1 MKKLLVVI
9 GLLGIAFSWTLLSA
23 NKQSDT
29 LSQSLAVDKLAHFKQ
44 TLTQFNNLVFGLN
57 QGKVQTKVV
66 KLAYAELRQSYKQIE
81 FLLEYTDPVL
91 VKEHINGAPLP
102 HLEKTAPSLLVIEP
116 VGLQVID
123 ELMTELPDSA
133 AAAQLLVQTETLKRT
148 LQDYQWQTKIY
159 DRYIFEGAFVAL
171 VRLFSLGLTGFDTP
185 GTLAGIEDSKAVLK
199 SIRSFISLYQAA
211 LTAKKPELY
220 AQIEKLLN
228 ASIKA
233 LNDSKNFDEMN
244 RFAFL
249 IENLNPL
256 IAKLNEAKLVLEI
269 ETMEE
274 VNPGNNALN
283 FEAQNLFEANLLQ
296 KDFYLKLPPNY
307 RNDKVK
313 ALGKLLFYDPILSAN
328 NMRSC
333 ASCHNPKLG
342 FTDGLPKSRSIKKGE
357 FIQRNSPSLI
367 NAVFAERY
375 FHDLRASSLEDQT
388 EHVIFS
394 KEEFN
399 TSYFDIFQKLN
410 GSESYKKFFK
420 EAFPDFNNA
429 SINRT
434 TLSYALAAYVGSLTS
449 FNSSFDKA
457 VRSANSTMLTAK
469 QIKGFNLFM
478 GKVACGT
485 CHFAPVFNG
494 TTPPLFFDSESEV
507 LGVPSDAAQKVWTL
521 DTDKGRSEG
530 RFKEKVN
537 FYEHSF
543 KTPTVRNIG
552 LSAPYMHNGSFL
564 TLEAVMDFYNK
575 GGGVGH
581 GLTVPFQTLSSDPL
595 NLTKAEIESIIAF
608 MNSLED
614 TSYAFEVP
622 EALPKVELMPELD
635 NRIIGGEY

>member
-23 NKQSDT
+23 NKHSDT

-44 TLTQFNNLVFGLN
+44 TLTHFNNLVFGLN

-133 AAAQLLVQTETLKRT
+133 AAAKLLVQTETLKRT

-185 GTLAGIEDSKAVLK
+185 GNLAGIEDSKAVLK

-211 LTAKKPELY
+211 LSNKHPALY
-220 AQIEKLLN
+220 AQIDNLLN
-228 ASIKA
+228 TSLKA

-256 IAKLNEAKLVLEI
+256 IAKLNEAKHALQI

-274 VNPGNNALN
+274 VNAGNNALN

-328 NMRSC
+328 NLRSC

-478 GKVACGT
+478 GKAACGT

-521 DTDKGRSEG
+521 DADKGRSEG

-622 EALPKVELMPELD
+622 NALPKVELMPELD

>member
-9 GLLGIAFSWTLLSA
+9 GLLGIVFTWTLLSA
-23 NKQSDT
+23 NKHGDT
-29 LSQSLAVDKLAHFKQ
+29 LSQSLAVEKLAAFKQ
-44 TLTQFNNLVFGLN
+44 KLTNFNSLVFGLN
-57 QGKVQTKVV
+57 QGKVQTKDV
-66 KLAYAELRQSYKQIE
+66 KLAYAELRESYKQIE
-81 FLLEYTDPVL
+81 FLLEYTDPIL

-102 HLEKTAPSLLVIEP
+102 HLEKSAPSLQVIEP

-123 ELMTELPDSA
+123 ELIAELPDSA
-133 AAAQLLVQTETLKRT
+133 VAAQLLVQTETLKKT
-148 LQDYQWQTKIY
+148 LHDYQWQTKIY

-171 VRLFSLGLTGFDTP
+171 IRLFSLGLTGFDTP
-185 GTLAGIEDSKAVLK
+185 GTLAGIDDAKAVLK
-199 SIRSFISLYQAA
+199 SMRSFLSLYQAA
-211 LTAKKPELY
+211 LSNKNPALY
-220 AQIEKLLN
+220 AQIDKLLN
-228 ASIKA
+228 ASLKA
-233 LNDSKNFDEMN
+233 LNNSKNFDEMN

-249 IENLNPL
+249 IEYINPL
-256 IAKLNEAKLVLEI
+256 IAKLNEAKHALEI

-283 FEAQNLFEANLLQ
+283 FEAKNLFEANLLQ

-333 ASCHNPKLG
+333 ASCHNPKLA
-342 FTDGLPKSRSIKKGE
+342 FTDGLPKSRAIKKGE

-367 NAVFAERY
+367 NSVFAERY
-375 FHDLRASSLEDQT
+375 FHDLRANSLEDQT

-399 TSYFDIFQKLN
+399 TTYFDVFQKLN
-410 GSESYKKFFK
+410 GSATYKKMFDAEF
-420 EAFPDFNNA
+420 ADFTSG

-449 FNSSFDKA
+449 FNSPFDKA
-457 VRSANSTMLTAK
+457 VRSANSTMLTSN

-478 GKVACGT
+478 GKAACGT

-507 LGVPSDAAQKVWTL
+507 LGVPSDASQKVWTL
-521 DTDKGRSEG
+521 DDDKGRAEG
-530 RFKEKVN
+530 RFKEKVD

-543 KTPTVRNIG
+543 KTSTVRNIV
-552 LSAPYMHNGSFL
+552 LSAPYMHNGSFK
-564 TLEAVMDFYNK
+564 TIEAVMDFYNK

-581 GLTVPFQTLSSDPL
+581 GLVVPYQTLASDPL
-595 NLTKAEIESIIAF
+595 NLTKSEIESIIAF
-608 MNSLED
+608 MYSLED
-614 TSYAFEVP
+614 TSYAIEMP
-622 EALPKVELMPELD
+622 TALPKVELMPELD
-635 NRIIGGEY
+635 NRVVGGEY

>member
-1 MKKLLVVI
+1 MKKTVVGI
-9 GLLGIAFSWTLLSA
+9 SLLGIIFSWVFLSA
-23 NKQSDT
+23 NKQGSTISQT
-29 LSQSLAVDKLAHFKQ
+29 LAEEKLVTFKQ
-44 TLTQFNNLVFGLN
+44 ELVSFNTVVFGLN
-57 QGKVQTKVV
+57 QGKTSVKTV
-66 KLAYAELRQSYKQIE
+66 KLRYRHLRNAYKQIE
-81 FLLEYTDPVL
+81 FLLEYTDPTL
-91 VKEHINGAPLP
+91 VKEYINGAPLP
-102 HLEKTAPSLLVIEP
+102 RLEKTAPSLLVLEP

-123 ELMTELPDSA
+123 ELMAELPDSA
-133 AAAQLLVQTETLKRT
+133 SAAQLLVQTETLKAT
-148 LQDYQWQTKIY
+148 MQVYQWQTKIY
-159 DRYIFEGAFVAL
+159 DRYIYEGAFVAL
-171 VRLFSLGLTGFDTP
+171 IRLFSLGLTGFDTP
-185 GTLAGIEDSKAVLK
+185 GTLAGIEDAKSVLESLK
-199 SIRSFISLYQAA
+199 SFLSLYQVA

-220 AQIEKLLN
+220 AQIEKLIN

-233 LNDSKNFDEMN
+233 LNEGKNFDEMN

-283 FEAQNLFEANLLQ
+283 FEAKSLFDSNLLQ

-333 ASCHNPKLG
+333 ASCHNPKLA

-399 TSYFDIFQKLN
+399 TTYFDVFQKLN
-410 GSESYKKFFK
+410 GSATYKKMFDAEF
-420 EAFPDFNNA
+420 ADFTSG

-449 FNSSFDKA
+449 FNSPFDKA
-457 VRSANSTMLTAK
+457 VRSANSTMLTSN

-478 GKVACGT
+478 GKAACGT

-507 LGVPSDAAQKVWTL
+507 LGVPSDASQKVWTL
-521 DTDKGRSEG
+521 DDDKGRAEG
-530 RFKEKVN
+530 RFKEKVD

-543 KTPTVRNIG
+543 KTSTVRNIV
-552 LSAPYMHNGSFL
+552 LSAPYMHNGSFK
-564 TLEAVMDFYNK
+564 TIEAVMDFYNK

-581 GLTVPFQTLSSDPL
+581 GLVVPYQTLASDPL
-595 NLTKAEIESIIAF
+595 NLTKSEIESIIAF
-608 MNSLED
+608 MYSLED
-614 TSYAFEVP
+614 TSYAIEMP
-622 EALPKVELMPELD
+622 TALPKVELMPELD
-635 NRIIGGEY
+635 NRVVGGEY